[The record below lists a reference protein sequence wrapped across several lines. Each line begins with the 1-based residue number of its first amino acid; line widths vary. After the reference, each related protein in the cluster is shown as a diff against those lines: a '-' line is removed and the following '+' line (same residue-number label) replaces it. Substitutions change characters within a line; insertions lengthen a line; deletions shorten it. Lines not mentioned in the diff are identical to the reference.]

1 MTIAFTYFFRDM
13 QTLEMIR
20 DYVIPE
26 LRSRRYIHIWDA
38 GCAMG
43 PEPYS
48 LAIVLREN
56 MGMTFRNVK
65 IHATDIDSSNLF
77 GDIIKKGIYPRE
89 MVQRIPEAI
98 FSKYFSPSDEPE
110 HFRISDEI
118 RRSVDFTKND
128 LLDMKPIRT
137 GLNLILCKN
146 VLLHFKEEERI
157 EVLKMF
163 YDSLEGGYFATEQ
176 TQKIPQEMQKHFE
189 PVVANAQLYRKVD

>member
-1 MTIAFTYFFRDM
+1 MAFTYFFRDM

-20 DYVIPE
+20 DYVISE
-26 LRSRRYIHIWDA
+26 MRSSRYIHIWDA

-89 MVQRIPEAI
+89 QVQRIPKDLFE
-98 FSKYFSPSDEPE
+98 KYFSPADEPD
-110 HFRISDEI
+110 HFIISEEI
-118 RRSVDFTKND
+118 RNCVSFTKHD
-128 LLDMKPIRT
+128 LLDLKPIRS
-137 GLNLILCKN
+137 GLSLIMCKN
-146 VLLHFKEEERI
+146 VLLHLKAEERV

-163 YDSLEGGYFATEQ
+163 HDALDNGYFATEQ
-176 TQKIPQEMQKHFE
+176 TQKMPEQLSDKFE
-189 PVVANAQLYRKVD
+189 PVLANAQLYRKIG

>member
-65 IHATDIDSSNLF
+65 IHATDIDNSNLF
-77 GDIIKKGIYPRE
+77 GDIIKKGVYPRE
-89 MVQRIPEAI
+89 MVQRIPELI
-98 FSKYFSPSDEPE
+98 FKKYFSPADEPDQ
-110 HFRISDEI
+110 FRISDEI
-118 RRSVDFTKND
+118 RRSVEFTKND
-128 LLDMKPIRT
+128 LLDLKPIRT

-163 YDSLEGGYFATEQ
+163 HDSLEGGYFATEQ
-176 TQKIPQEMQKHFE
+176 TQKIPLEMQEHFE
-189 PVVANAQLYRKVD
+189 PVVANAQLYRKVG